1 MIIFALFLTLISSAF
16 AQQQQPTADPALLQK
31 AISVLVAQRNAALN
45 AQVDAEAR
53 AGQLADDNAKLK
65 AELEQLKTPK

>member
-1 MIIFALFLTLISSAF
+1 MIIFAFLLALISSAF
-16 AQQQQPTADPALLQK
+16 AQQQPTADPALLQK